1 MGYRCSIP
9 EGQNKDLRFP
19 GVLRAEG
26 RKRLALLTW
35 GNSEQSSGM
44 VTVERWCLFVQKAK
58 VASSFRVEVGI
69 F

>member
-1 MGYRCSIP
+1 M
-9 EGQNKDLRFP
+9 
-19 GVLRAEG
+19 
-26 RKRLALLTW
+26 TW
-35 GNSEQSSGM
+35 GNSEQSSDM